1 MTTRPDID
9 QETRDAIAA
18 LAHRIHARDQA
29 PEDERADPEPFA
41 ADFILKL
48 RLRGWRVTEA
58 RVMPVWTLTPGR
70 RGADPKRHEDELRQ
84 VRAAC
89 ERAVAKHRAA
99 SARED
104 REGGEAQ

>member
-1 MTTRPDID
+1 MTDRPDLD

-41 ADFILKL
+41 LDFVMKL
-48 RLRGWRVTEA
+48 RLRGWRPTPA
-58 RVMPVWTLTPGR
+58 TPVVVWPRPAGGR
-70 RGADPKRHEDELRQ
+70 GTDPREHADALRQ
-84 VRAAC
+84 ARSAC

-104 REGGEAQ
+104 REGGEES